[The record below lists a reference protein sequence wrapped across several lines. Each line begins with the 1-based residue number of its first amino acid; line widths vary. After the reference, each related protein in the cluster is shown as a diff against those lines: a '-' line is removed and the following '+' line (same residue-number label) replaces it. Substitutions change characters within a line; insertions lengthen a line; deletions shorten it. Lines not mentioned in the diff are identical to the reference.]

1 MSAHADGL
9 ATYLGAF
16 ADALAGAGVEHLCVC
31 PGSRSTPL
39 ALTFA
44 RQGKLRL
51 WMHLDERSCAYF
63 ALGLAKAT
71 RKPVALLC
79 TSGTAA
85 VNFAP
90 AVIEASLGRVPLI
103 VLTADRPPELRDLGA
118 NQTIDQSRGLYG
130 TATKW
135 FAEMLIPE
143 ATEAA
148 VRHASLVAAR
158 AVAASLEGAEGPV
171 HLNFPL
177 REPLI
182 PAEAPSLPFPATI
195 PVMRTT
201 HAPSEKELWP
211 LAQAASREQRG
222 LIVCG
227 PQDDPEFPQAV
238 LSLAGALRWPVLA
251 DPLSQVRG
259 AGNDGAT
266 VIGAYDNFL
275 RDPSVASHLAPGLVL
290 RFGAQ
295 PVSKP
300 LFSYLDKQ
308 RAGSRQVLITPDAS
322 WRDPDF
328 TGHEFIHADA
338 TAFCR
343 ALASNIHETAENR
356 SWRDAWQSVEVAT
369 SKSIDAVLAN
379 EATVSEAGAIYHLR
393 DVIPDGATL
402 WAGNSMP
409 VRDIDGFFQTQRP
422 IRVLSSRGASG
433 IDGVVSSALGA
444 AAASQGRVVLVIG
457 DISFYHDMNG
467 LIAAKRFGLDATI
480 VLVNNDGGGIF
491 SFLPQHEDPAHY
503 EALFGTPHG
512 LDFTPVAQ
520 LYGLDWC
527 TVATPAE
534 YKAAL
539 SASFA
544 RPGVSVVEVKTNRE
558 ENLRAHQQIWRDV
571 ATAVRG
577 AS

>member
-1 MSAHADGL
+1 MW
-9 ATYLGAF
+9 
-16 ADALAGAGVEHLCVC
+16 V
-31 PGSRSTPL
+31 
-39 ALTFA
+39 
-44 RQGKLRL
+44 
-51 WMHLDERSCAYF
+51 HLDERSAAYF

-85 VNFAP
+85 VNLAP
-90 AVIEASLGRVPLI
+90 AVVEASLGRVPLI

-182 PAEAPSLPFPATI
+182 PSETPSLPFPATI
-195 PVMRTT
+195 PVMRTVARPT
-201 HAPSEKELWP
+201 EDELLP
-211 LAQAASREQRG
+211 LAEAASREQRG

-227 PQDDPEFPQAV
+227 PQDDPGFPEAV
-238 LSLAGALRWPVLA
+238 LSLAGALRWPVVA

-259 AGNDGAT
+259 VPANGAQ
-266 VIGAYDNFL
+266 VIATYDNFL
-275 RDPSVASHLAPGLVL
+275 RDPAVSSALAPGLVL

-300 LFSYLDKQ
+300 LFTYLDKQ
-308 RAGSRQVLITPDAS
+308 RAGSRQVLVTPDAS

-328 TGHEFIHADA
+328 TAHEFVHADA

-343 ALASNIHETAENR
+343 RLAAGIHETVDNPAWREAWQSAEIATSQVIDAALAS
-356 SWRDAWQSVEVAT
+356 
-369 SKSIDAVLAN
+369 
-379 EATVSEAGAIYHLR
+379 EATLSEAGVIYHLR

-402 WAGNSMP
+402 WAGNS
-409 VRDIDGFFQTQRP
+409 
-422 IRVLSSRGASG
+422 
-433 IDGVVSSALGA
+433 
-444 AAASQGRVVLVIG
+444 
-457 DISFYHDMNG
+457 
-467 LIAAKRFGLDATI
+467 
-480 VLVNNDGGGIF
+480 
-491 SFLPQHEDPAHY
+491 
-503 EALFGTPHG
+503 
-512 LDFTPVAQ
+512 
-520 LYGLDWC
+520 
-527 TVATPAE
+527 
-534 YKAAL
+534 
-539 SASFA
+539 
-544 RPGVSVVEVKTNRE
+544 
-558 ENLRAHQQIWRDV
+558 
-571 ATAVRG
+571 
-577 AS
+577 